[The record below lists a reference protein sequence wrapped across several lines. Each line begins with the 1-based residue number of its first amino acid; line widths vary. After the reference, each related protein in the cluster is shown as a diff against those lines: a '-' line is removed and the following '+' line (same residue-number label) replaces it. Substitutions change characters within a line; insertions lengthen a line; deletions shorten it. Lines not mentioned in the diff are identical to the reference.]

1 MQGGLHM
8 KDKYHFSRTE
18 QEIMDKLWSLS
29 EPVKQTQLLE
39 MFNAQGKEWG
49 RQTLNTLLIR
59 LEQRGFVVREKR
71 MVSPAFSRKEL
82 GVKIMEEAADN
93 YYEGNIGELFVA
105 FAKKQSITREQ
116 AEDLKKVISDYIEG
130 KENA

>member
-1 MQGGLHM
+1 M

-93 YYEGNIGELFVA
+93 YYEGNIGELFAA
-105 FAKKQSITREQ
+105 FAKKKSITREQ
-116 AEDLKKVISDYIEG
+116 AEDLRQMISDYIEG

>member
-1 MQGGLHM
+1 
-8 KDKYHFSRTE
+8 
-18 QEIMDKLWSLS
+18 MDKLWSLS

-93 YYEGNIGELFVA
+93 YYEGNIGELFAA
-105 FAKKQSITREQ
+105 FAKKKSITREQ
-116 AEDLKKVISDYIEG
+116 AENLRQMISDYIEG